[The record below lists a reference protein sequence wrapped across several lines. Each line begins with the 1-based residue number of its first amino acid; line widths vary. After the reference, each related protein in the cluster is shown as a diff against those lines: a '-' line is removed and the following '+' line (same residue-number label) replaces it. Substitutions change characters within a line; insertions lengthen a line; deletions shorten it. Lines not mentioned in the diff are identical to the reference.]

1 MTERRKAFLLRAY
14 VDGLLWMVE
23 ADHITPDEAARELI
37 SEGID
42 AERVKALVADALTRR
57 LDAH

>member
-1 MTERRKAFLLRAY
+1 MTERRKAILLRAY
-14 VDGLLWMVE
+14 VEGLLWMVE
-23 ADHITPDEAARELI
+23 ADHIMPDEAARELI
-37 SEGID
+37 IEGID